1 MTLQSPLT
9 FSDEQINIGE
19 LKQELEKFSSNQN
32 QEFLN
37 HHPVT
42 SLVLARAEY
51 MDLLLNRLW
60 QHFGFKDIY
69 NISLFAVGGY
79 GRGELHPL
87 SDIDIL
93 ILSNNKLPTA
103 LEAKISE

>member
-1 MTLQSPLT
+1 MPLQSPLT

-19 LKQELEKFSSNQN
+19 LKQELEKFSSTQK

-51 MDLLLNRLW
+51 MDLLLTRLW
-60 QHFGFKDIY
+60 QYFGLMTFTT
-69 NISLFAVGGY
+69 S
-79 GRGELHPL
+79 H
-87 SDIDIL
+87 
-93 ILSNNKLPTA
+93 
-103 LEAKISE
+103 